1 MQQDIGTSD
10 EIPSTETQE
19 ESYSHLEV
27 DTRRPEWCFN
37 KVKVIEVVKALQV
50 NHRDDYTKCVKM
62 MRGPLSGIFKIDAD
76 DITKY
81 LNTTIEIRGVQLPI
95 TGIKKRERWR
105 PITERFGTLVTIF
118 DAFEREFR
126 YISNESFDDYFAN
139 MPGVE
144 VVKQTEPQ
152 RIKGEDVPNG
162 NRYLV
167 VTHEGEKGAKIDLGT
182 SIEIDGKKNQHM
194 VSMYAEILLSLYEET
209 WSGMSKED

>member
-1 MQQDIGTSD
+1 
-10 EIPSTETQE
+10 
-19 ESYSHLEV
+19 
-27 DTRRPEWCFN
+27 
-37 KVKVIEVVKALQV
+37 
-50 NHRDDYTKCVKM
+50 M

-209 WSGMSKED
+209 WSGMSKGG